1 MRLSLY
7 VIEEGNEAKPDF
19 RCLEEM
25 EASPDDAVAMVEDR
39 FRLLLLSE
47 PRIGN
52 VFVLSSLGEPPGS
65 IIAAELLSQLPSSSR
80 KLHWLVDSSIGLPR
94 P

>member
-1 MRLSLY
+1 MRLRLY
-7 VIEEGNEAKPDF
+7 VIEEGNQAMPEF

-25 EASPDDAVAMVEDR
+25 QATPDDAVAMVEDR
-39 FRLLLLSE
+39 FRLLLLNE

-65 IIAAELLSQLPSSSR
+65 IIAAELLSPLPKVPRQLR
-80 KLHWLVDSSIGLPR
+80 WLADKSTGLRLP
-94 P
+94 